1 MKRFIVLAII
11 AIVLVSGCTS
21 QSFFSGYE
29 TETKAEEPDIISFT
43 SPTILPQI
51 IFDGEN
57 KTFHNY
63 KTKIKVIS
71 LGAKILSRLGLEKR
85 LFR

>member
-1 MKRFIVLAII
+1 MTREAALNRIKKPELSEEFLNQEFKYI
-11 AIVLVSGCTS
+11 ADKLDLTS
-21 QSFFSGYE
+21 DE
-29 TETKAEEPDIISFT
+29 
-43 SPTILPQI
+43 LQI

>member
-1 MKRFIVLAII
+1 MTR
-11 AIVLVSGCTS
+11 
-21 QSFFSGYE
+21 
-29 TETKAEEPDIISFT
+29 EEALERISKPELSEEFLQKEFDYVADKLDLT
-43 SPTILPQI
+43 RPELQA

-63 KTKIKVIS
+63 KTKIKLIG
-71 LGAKILSRLGLEKR
+71 LGAKVMTKLGLEKR